1 MNKRERVEA
10 AIAGQYVDRVPVA
23 LWRHFPGDD
32 QDPASLAA
40 ATIAFQQRW
49 DFDFVKVT
57 PASSFQI
64 KDWGVQDV
72 WQGNIEGTRHYTH
85 RPIRRA
91 GDWRELK
98 VLDARSGGLG
108 EQLKCLKMIVEALP
122 EVPVIQTVF
131 SPLAQMKN
139 LAGDRL
145 LIDLRQNTADFKA
158 ALETI
163 TQATLA
169 FVREIAATGA
179 AGIFYA
185 VQHATSNLL
194 SEAEFAEFGREYD
207 LRILEATKS
216 YWLNVMHI
224 HGDNIYFDAVADY
237 PVQVWNWHDR
247 ETGPSLTDG
256 LAKIAGAA
264 FGGIAR
270 DSVMLCGQPEAVRQQ
285 VADALAQTNGRRFIV
300 GTGCVMMIPTPE
312 VNIRTTIKCAALGE
326 REPEMDRK

>member
-1 MNKRERVEA
+1 MNKRERLEA
-10 AIAGQYVDRVPVA
+10 ATAGQGVDRIPVA

-32 QDPASLAA
+32 QDPADLAA
-40 ATIAFQQRW
+40 ATIAFQRRW

-64 KDWGVQDV
+64 TDWGARDE

-85 RPIRRA
+85 HPIEHA
-91 GDWRELK
+91 GDWRKLK
-98 VLDARSGGLG
+98 VLDARSGALG
-108 EQLKCLKMIVEALP
+108 EQLKCLKTIVEALP

-139 LAGDRL
+139 LAGERL

-163 TQATLA
+163 TQSTLA
-169 FVREIAATGA
+169 FVREIASTGA

-185 VQHATSNLL
+185 VQHATSSLL

-207 LRILEATKS
+207 LRILEAIQG

-247 ETGPSLTDG
+247 ETGPSLADG
-256 LAKIAGAA
+256 LAKIKGAA
-264 FGGIAR
+264 CGGLAR

-285 VADALAQTNGRRFIV
+285 VADAIAQTNGHRYIV
-300 GTGCVMMIPTPE
+300 GTGCVTMIPTPD
-312 VNIRTTIKCAALGE
+312 VNIRTAIECAA
-326 REPEMDRK
+326 RN

>member
-1 MNKRERVEA
+1 MNKRERLEA
-10 AIAGQYVDRVPVA
+10 AIAGQSVDRVPVA

-40 ATIAFQQRW
+40 ATIAFQRRW

-64 KDWGVQDV
+64 KAWGVQDE
-72 WQGNIEGTRHYTH
+72 WQGNIEGTRQYID
-85 RPIRRA
+85 RPIKQA
-91 GDWRELK
+91 SDWRKLN
-98 VLDARSGGLG
+98 VLEARSGALG
-108 EQLKCLKMIVEALP
+108 EQLKCLKTIVEALP
-122 EVPVIQTVF
+122 DVPVIQTVF
-131 SPLAQMKN
+131 NPLAQMKN
-139 LAGDRL
+139 LAGERL

-163 TQATLA
+163 TQSTLN
-169 FVREIAATGA
+169 FVREFTSTGA

-207 LRILEATKS
+207 LRILEATKN

-237 PVQVWNWHDR
+237 PLQVWNWHDR
-247 ETGPSLTDG
+247 ETGPALTDG
-256 LAKIAGAA
+256 LARIKGAA
-264 FGGIAR
+264 CGGIAR

-285 VADALAQTNGRRFIV
+285 VADAIAQTKGRRYIV

-312 VNIRTTIKCAALGE
+312 VNIRTAIECAAV
-326 REPEMDRK
+326 K

>member
-1 MNKRERVEA
+1 MNRRERLEA
-10 AIAGQYVDRVPVA
+10 AIAGQSVDRVPAA

-40 ATIAFQQRW
+40 ATIAFQRRW

-64 KDWGVQDV
+64 RDWGVHDE
-72 WQGNIEGTRHYTH
+72 WQGNVEGTRHYTYH
-85 RPIRRA
+85 PVERA
-91 GDWRELK
+91 GDWRKLK
-98 VLDARSGGLG
+98 ALDARSGALG

-139 LAGDRL
+139 LGGERL
-145 LIDLRQNTADFKA
+145 VIDLRQNTADFKA

-163 TQATLA
+163 AHSTLA
-169 FVREIAATGA
+169 FVREIASTGA
-179 AGIFYA
+179 AGVFYA
-185 VQHATSNLL
+185 VQHATSSLL

-207 LRILEATKS
+207 LRILEAAKD
-216 YWLNVMHI
+216 YWLNVVHI

-247 ETGPSLTDG
+247 ETGPSLADG
-256 LAKIAGAA
+256 LAKITGAA
-264 FGGIAR
+264 CGGLAR

-285 VADALAQTNGRRFIV
+285 VADAIAQTAGRRYIV
-300 GTGCVMMIPTPE
+300 GTGCVTMIPTPE
-312 VNIRTTIKCAALGE
+312 VNIRAAIECAALS
-326 REPEMDRK
+326 